1 MPGMILRTAKIA
13 TRRRMRSLSPSL
25 SDSRK
30 GGLCTLGFSFLAYLK
45 KHSNENSEWGG
56 FTATKTYN
64 YFLLEL
70 ASTEVSGVT
79 TNAALDTTKSE
90 WLDEIQGLRAVMTC
104 LKEKTYIFIGLKL
117 GEDAISSPVRCVK
130 QGKSVG
136 SVYLAIEQVSAKGRV
151 SEYKINK
158 AEKENRLRL
167 TWVDLRKSWRSK
179 YYFMLLQ
186 HLVLPIG
193 SWRRTCYE

>member
-1 MPGMILRTAKIA
+1 
-13 TRRRMRSLSPSL
+13 
-25 SDSRK
+25 
-30 GGLCTLGFSFLAYLK
+30 
-45 KHSNENSEWGG
+45 
-56 FTATKTYN
+56 
-64 YFLLEL
+64 
-70 ASTEVSGVT
+70 
-79 TNAALDTTKSE
+79 
-90 WLDEIQGLRAVMTC
+90 MTC

-167 TWVDLRKSWRSK
+167 T
-179 YYFMLLQ
+179 
-186 HLVLPIG
+186 
-193 SWRRTCYE
+193 